1 MSAAGAAV
9 ATAPGQD
16 LDEGGRNRLLRR
28 VDWRLA
34 LNGRE
39 QPRLLVLGG
48 DPETAAALALV
59 TRPAGDG
66 PADLVLLGF
75 PGEEGLRRA
84 RAALAPGGEIAC
96 LWDRIRPGAIQLAS
110 RRLAGAGFGRVRTL
124 WPAWDAGSEPR
135 FWLPLD
141 SPTALDDFYA
151 NRPPDSLRDAVGRRL
166 WRTALAAGAAAPVVL
181 LGQLTDD
188 PPEPDQLDAALPPD
202 GLSYVLHTGGDE
214 ADNKVAAIPFPAG
227 ASGPAPVLAKFG
239 REARGDAALR
249 GEGALLRRLAGERP
263 DLAGFPR
270 IHAEATRAGGFA
282 LVQDAFHGPDLDPAD
297 LGTSGPAVTD
307 WLVALAGPAP
317 EPRPAPEWRPRLL
330 EEPLRELETDYGD
343 VFAPELAARARTALA
358 GLGPLPLVWEHR
370 DFGSWNVVLT
380 AEGPAVIDW
389 ESAEPE
395 GLPFLDLVYLLTMSA
410 LQVEDGFA
418 PGAPAA
424 AIAEAVFDPAT
435 EAGRVAAPCLE
446 RYGAA
451 LGIDPAELPRL
462 RLACWVV
469 QALLVS
475 RYLRGRGPRPLDAT
489 RDLFVKLAGAAVEVI
504 EA

>member
-1 MSAAGAAV
+1 MSAAAV
-9 ATAPGQD
+9 APEAPGRD
-16 LDEGGRNRLLRR
+16 LDEGERNRLLRR

-34 LNGRE
+34 LNGRAE
-39 QPRLLVLGG
+39 PRLLVLGG

-59 TRPAGDG
+59 SRPAGDG

-84 RAALAPGGEIAC
+84 RAALAPAGEIAC
-96 LWDRIRPGAIQLAS
+96 CWERVRPGAIQLAS

-124 WPAWDAGSEPR
+124 WPAWDPGAEPR

-151 NRPPDSLRDAVGRRL
+151 GRPPDSRRDAVGRRL
-166 WRTALAAGAAAPVVL
+166 WRTALAAGAVAPVVL
-181 LGQLTDD
+181 LGQLTDEL
-188 PPEPDQLDAALPPD
+188 PGPDQLDAALPPA

-227 ASGPAPVLAKFG
+227 AAGPAPVLAKFG
-239 REARGDAALR
+239 REARGDDALR

-270 IHAEATRAGGFA
+270 VHAEATRAGGFA

-297 LGTSGPAVTD
+297 LGHSAPALTD
-307 WLVALAGPAP
+307 WLLALAGDPAP
-317 EPRPAPEWRPRLL
+317 RPPEEWRPRLL
-330 EEPLRELETDYGD
+330 EEPLRELETDYAD
-343 VFAPELAARARTALA
+343 VFPPALAARARTALA

-380 AEGPAVIDW
+380 ASGPAAIDW

-424 AIAEAVFDPAT
+424 AIAAAVFEPT
-435 EAGRVAAPCLE
+435 SEAGRVAAPCLE

-451 LGIDPAELPRL
+451 LDIDRAEIPRL

-489 RDLFVKLAGAAVEVI
+489 RDLFVKLAEAAVEVI